1 MKHDPFED
9 FVKEHRDDFDDLMP
23 REGLFKEVKTEKG
36 RIINMNTKVWINRVA
51 AALVI
56 FTIGFG
62 ASELL
67 SSLNE
72 RSNTED
78 TYSSDTGGLETI
90 DSSYRDFYEMQVYY
104 TQQIDL
110 VKNEIILLSD
120 ADEEINNEIDIE
132 LNELKLIF
140 EELQK
145 DLEDQTNDQEVID
158 AMIMNY
164 RVKLKMLEEMKKQL
178 DPSTNYTEEEG
189 YETVDI

>member
-9 FVKEHRDDFDDLMP
+9 FVKDHRGEFDDLMP
-23 REGLFKEVKTEKG
+23 REDLFNGIKTKRG
-36 RIINMNTKVWINRVA
+36 KIITLNAKVWISRVV

-67 SSLNE
+67 SSLND
-72 RSNTED
+72 NPD
-78 TYSSDTGGLETI
+78 TKNAYSQDARGHESM

-104 TQQIDL
+104 NQQIDL
-110 VKNEIILLSD
+110 VKNEIILLSNAD
-120 ADEEINNEIDIE
+120 AEINNEIDIE
-132 LNELKLIF
+132 LKELKTISD
-140 EELQK
+140 ELQK
-145 DLEDQTNDQEVID
+145 DLEDHTNDQEVID

-178 DPSTNYTEEEG
+178 EPSTNYSEEED